1 MDYRRYLER
10 AIAIFNEN
18 MDTDFSIDNV
28 VLGYLTAANQKQV
41 FERFCAEH
49 FPHRLDDRYEEEG
62 YFDFFASAFVS
73 EEPGAKDGILL
84 HTDIS
89 YTPAELIH
97 VLLHELAHIYCLHN
111 ELDGASFYNT
121 YCEGYTD
128 NSIEDG
134 QINAGYGVWREC
146 IAEIIAREL
155 DDNWDILTL
164 ETIKPML
171 AQFQQELVPNSGK
184 FAMSQIL
191 VEVMTSVEVETTT
204 EWETAKKRIEKL
216 GLFNLPSE
224 MALMELIFKQLRGPL
239 IAIEVDFISKV
250 GFLYLETLSMTMLN
264 SLGNRLME
272 N

>member
-49 FPHRLDDRYEEEG
+49 FSHRMGYSYEEEG
-62 YFDFFASAFVS
+62 DFDFFASAFVS

-250 GFLYLETLSMTMLN
+250 GFLYLETISMTMLN

>member
-41 FERFCAEH
+41 FERFCVEH

-62 YFDFFASAFVS
+62 YFDFYASAFVS

-128 NSIEDG
+128 NSIKDG

-239 IAIEVDFISKV
+239 IAIEVDFISEV
-250 GFLYLETLSMTMLN
+250 GFLYLETISMTMLN